1 MKRSFASLNAQEAL
15 QVAISIEQ
23 RNASLYE
30 WFADGFKE
38 IGDEESLE
46 IAAVFWEMAIEEK
59 GHHELL
65 RTKYAEHYGTSI
77 CAVTHEDVV
86 ELIEMPT
93 VDESTL
99 FASKGIVQSQHRAL
113 QVALRAE
120 IRAQNYYAN
129 LVEQTSQEQLR
140 QTYRE
145 LATIEGKHA
154 TYLSVKL
161 GLDTPH
167 LLFKLGTKERNR
179 NVRLAPVEII
189 STTLQTHLRFSSLHI
204 GTFAGRRRRTSGRPM
219 LCLQLEYWSCGIG
232 RGLLNGRLPQWNG

>member
-1 MKRSFASLNAQEAL
+1 MKRSFASLNAPEAL
-15 QVAISIEQ
+15 QVAITIEQ

-30 WFADGFKE
+30 RFADKFKE

-46 IAAVFWEMAIEEK
+46 IAIVFWEMTEEEK

-65 RTKYAEHYGTSI
+65 KRKYAEHYGTSI
-77 CAVTHEDVV
+77 CTVTHEDVI

-93 VDESTL
+93 VGESTL
-99 FASKGIVQSQHRAL
+99 FASEGVVQSQHQAL

-120 IRAQNYYAN
+120 ISAQNYYTN

-145 LATIEGKHA
+145 LAAIESKHA

-161 GLDTPH
+161 GLDTPLRKID
-167 LLFKLGTKERNR
+167 LLTSDDSETSSKE
-179 NVRLAPVEII
+179 E
-189 STTLQTHLRFSSLHI
+189 SSNKDF
-204 GTFAGRRRRTSGRPM
+204 GPRSPSRKRA
-219 LCLQLEYWSCGIG
+219 
-232 RGLLNGRLPQWNG
+232 